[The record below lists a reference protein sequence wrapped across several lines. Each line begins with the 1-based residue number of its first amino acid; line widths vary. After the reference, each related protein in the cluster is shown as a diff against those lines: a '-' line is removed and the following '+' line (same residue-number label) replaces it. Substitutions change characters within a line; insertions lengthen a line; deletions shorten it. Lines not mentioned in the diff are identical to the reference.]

1 VQPKGL
7 AQVEITSSI
16 EGGGNYLNEV
26 AQYCFRNDTF
36 VPGEHR
42 LELVVPEE
50 IKKIKLKET
59 KNIINEGKVAK
70 IIDVY
75 TVVINRGS
83 EHGVEED
90 MRFVIYEPGDEIKDP
105 DGGSLGIFEHVKA
118 KVEVTN
124 VSEKFSTA
132 KTYETHTMTMPALQ
146 EAIVTRSHS
155 PGNGSDDAQR
165 ATLR

>member
-1 VQPKGL
+1 M
-7 AQVEITSSI
+7 
-16 EGGGNYLNEV
+16 
-26 AQYCFRNDTF
+26 
-36 VPGEHR
+36 
-42 LELVVPEE
+42 EE
-50 IKKIKLKET
+50 I
-59 KNIINEGKVAK
+59 EGKVAK
-70 IIDVY
+70 IMDEY

-105 DGGSLGIFEHVKA
+105 DTDKSLGKFEHVKA

-146 EAIVTRSHS
+146 EAIVRVTGQTMRNELPLDEETREGL
-155 PGNGSDDAQR
+155 PER
-165 ATLR
+165 KKTLVKIRDLVRQVLD

>member
-1 VQPKGL
+1 M
-7 AQVEITSSI
+7 ERI
-16 EGGGNYLNEV
+16 
-26 AQYCFRNDTF
+26 
-36 VPGEHR
+36 
-42 LELVVPEE
+42 
-50 IKKIKLKET
+50 
-59 KNIINEGKVAK
+59 EGKVAK
-70 IIDVY
+70 IMDEY

-105 DGGSLGIFEHVKA
+105 DTDKSLGKFEHVKA

-146 EAIVTRSHS
+146 EAIVRVTGQTMRNELPLDEETREGL
-155 PGNGSDDAQR
+155 PER
-165 ATLR
+165 KKTLVKIRDLVRQVLD

>member
-1 VQPKGL
+1 M
-7 AQVEITSSI
+7 
-16 EGGGNYLNEV
+16 
-26 AQYCFRNDTF
+26 
-36 VPGEHR
+36 
-42 LELVVPEE
+42 EE
-50 IKKIKLKET
+50 I
-59 KNIINEGKVAK
+59 EGKVAK
-70 IIDVY
+70 IMDEY

-105 DGGSLGIFEHVKA
+105 DTDKSLGKFEHVKA

-146 EAIVTRSHS
+146 EAIVRVTGQTMRNELPLDEKTRAGL
-155 PGNGSDDAQR
+155 PER
-165 ATLR
+165 KKTLVKIRDLVRQVLD

>member
-1 VQPKGL
+1 M
-7 AQVEITSSI
+7 ERI
-16 EGGGNYLNEV
+16 
-26 AQYCFRNDTF
+26 
-36 VPGEHR
+36 
-42 LELVVPEE
+42 
-50 IKKIKLKET
+50 
-59 KNIINEGKVAK
+59 EGKVAK
-70 IIDVY
+70 IMDEY

-105 DGGSLGIFEHVKA
+105 DTDKSLGKFEHVKA

-146 EAIVTRSHS
+146 EAIVRVTGQTMRNELPLDEETREGL
-155 PGNGSDDAQR
+155 PER
-165 ATLR
+165 KKTLVKIRDLVRQV